1 MSSVFAD
8 LFLEFFLP
16 VVLLYIALRALWTF
30 LYKAGSLAVYTFEVG
45 LEITHNTIV
54 HAIDALV
61 EG

>member
-1 MSSVFAD
+1 MFGKFAD

-16 VVLLYIALRALWTF
+16 VVLLYIALRALWAF
-30 LYKAGSLAVYTFEVG
+30 LFKAGSLAVYTVEIG
-45 LEITHNTIV
+45 IEITHTTIV